1 MNEIKFK
8 ANIKDVLA
16 LQSEVEAIPEIP
28 TPVNTDEGKV
38 LTVAV
43 DSSGETPVVSYE
55 LETPSGGLPA
65 ISAGDAGKVLTVN
78 AGETAAEW
86 SAVPAELPAI
96 GASDSGKLLAVNS
109 GHTAAEWIAPPLV
122 VPLEWND
129 LETEVSFTK
138 TAGEVIDA
146 LLAGRMVQVYDAY
159 GTASSGSMTGY
170 LLKNASWSVGSYSFT
185 LAAPVAIDSNDL
197 IVLTCSTADGYPTAT
212 LE

>member
-1 MNEIKFK
+1 MEKEDILNYVDQTPGNTNR
-8 ANIKDVLA
+8 AVLGSM
-16 LQSEVEAIPEIP
+16 LNQLIEA
-28 TPVNTDEGKV
+28 GKE
-38 LTVAV
+38 LPPI
-43 DSSGETPVVSYE
+43 ET
-55 LETPSGGLPA
+55 
-65 ISAGDAGKVLTVN
+65 GDA
-78 AGETAAEW
+78 
-86 SAVPAELPAI
+86 
-96 GASDSGKLLAVNS
+96 GKLLAVNS

-185 LAAPVAIDSNDL
+185 LAAPVAIDSNDI